1 MTHEVAK
8 VTHQEAALA
17 SSGIKWEEN
26 ITVKRWGMGIFWAW
40 LYNKSVA
47 KDHSSMKLVPN
58 KKEKRISHNSGVYLN
73 WARLMSHNS
82 VILKVISNIISIA

>member
-8 VTHQEAALA
+8 VTHQETALA

-47 KDHSSMKLVPN
+47 KDYNSMKLVPN
-58 KKEKRISHNSGVYLN
+58 KKGKHISHNSMFKLGKAYEPRECN
-73 WARLMSHNS
+73 FKSYF
-82 VILKVISNIISIA
+82 